1 MEGESKSHPV
11 ISSNALEI
19 VQSQNE
25 NQMMQEVKKEVPIN
39 AFKMEDDFAEFTE
52 PE

>member
-25 NQMMQEVKKEVPIN
+25 NQMMQEVKKEVLIN